1 MVEVIFDPEGR
12 LVSFKAVPPQAIA
25 VPARTVDWKPLFEA
39 ARLDMSQWA
48 PTGATWIP
56 LAGFDE
62 QAAWT
67 GTFAHAPSI
76 PIHIDAA
83 ASKGRVVQF
92 EVRGP
97 WSQPIRDTPRRQL
110 PPQVKVQIALL
121 WTAILLGGLLAAQH
135 YRHRHGDPAGAA
147 RLAVFSFS
155 CGFIAWL
162 LSTHHVGVVRE
173 SVRALDGAGSALA
186 TASMFWLLSIALEP
200 IVQRRWP
207 QSLISWTRLLNGAVA
222 DPVVG
227 GHVLV
232 GLALGLSTGLAVL
245 GLRNAPQTERAP
257 PRA

>member
-25 VPARTVDWKPLFEA
+25 APARTVDWKPLFEA
-39 ARLDMSQWA
+39 AQLDLSQWA
-48 PTGATWIP
+48 PTAATRIP

-67 GTFAHAPSI
+67 GAFAHAPSI

-83 ASKGRVVQF
+83 AWKGRVVQF

-97 WSQPIRDTPRRQL
+97 WSQPIRDIPQPRL
-110 PPQVKVQIALL
+110 PTSVYVQIGLL
-121 WTAILLGGLLAAQH
+121 WTAILIGGLLAAQH
-135 YRHRHGDPAGAA
+135 YRHGRGDLAGAA
-147 RLAVFSFS
+147 RLAAFAFT

-162 LSTHHVGVVRE
+162 LSTHHVGVFWDF
-173 SVRALDGAGSALA
+173 VRALGGAASALA
-186 TASMFWLLSIALEP
+186 TAALFWLLYMAFEP
-200 IVQRRWP
+200 IVRRRWP
-207 QSLISWTRLLNGAVA
+207 QSLISWTRLLNGAMA

-232 GLALGLSTGLAVL
+232 GLALGLSTGLLFWAFGQEAQV
-245 GLRNAPQTERAP
+245 GTGP